1 MAWQL
6 TLFDLLF
13 IFICRMND
21 IFNLAGI
28 IERINIKKSTK
39 LETRTRR
46 KKEKN
51 NRIIINFNNV
61 MICFD

>member
-1 MAWQL
+1 
-6 TLFDLLF
+6 
-13 IFICRMND
+13 MND

-28 IERINIKKSTK
+28 IERINIKKKSTK

-46 KKEKN
+46 KKKEKN